1 MEMRA
6 MWQATAVPWLRQA
19 GLAEGVFL
27 SRRLHVWGIGESL
40 LAERVAE
47 EQLSGGGDPSGW
59 GGESRPAPGG

>member
-1 MEMRA
+1 MDRC
-6 MWQATAVPWLRQA
+6 
-19 GLAEGVFL
+19 LA
-27 SRRLHVWGIGESL
+27 